1 MQKAF
6 YWELPELL
14 FVIVSQMSLQVGPTQ
29 LTALRSLLHVSL
41 QGMKDVNPVS
51 FSVSSW
57 ENWIL
62 SIMQS
67 NEQINIWPCLQ
78 RRTLTAAA
86 SLGVCMARRRW
97 CIPGSRAHGQ
107 ETNGRARAAQYTSC
121 HVYFLFCT
129 LLEQELW
136 GKDWF
141 LYENNT
147 GEKGHLPLSA
157 VSFFTYW
164 LAPFKFTLMSTLWV
178 KANKSLRMTAFA
190 QYLLCMHGQGFLGL
204 QDQFCSLCPV

>member
-1 MQKAF
+1 MNKLIYDRASS
-6 YWELPELL
+6 EGRSPLPRPW
-14 FVIVSQMSLQVGPTQ
+14 VC
-29 LTALRSLLHVSL
+29 A
-41 QGMKDVNPVS
+41 
-51 FSVSSW
+51 
-57 ENWIL
+57 
-62 SIMQS
+62 
-67 NEQINIWPCLQ
+67 WPGD
-78 RRTLTAAA
+78 ADA
-86 SLGVCMARRRW
+86 SLGPWRMARRPMAGHEQHSTHLVMFLY
-97 CIPGSRAHGQ
+97 C
-107 ETNGRARAAQYTSC
+107 
-121 HVYFLFCT
+121 LFCT

-141 LYENNT
+141 LHENNT

-164 LAPFKFTLMSTLWV
+164 LAPFKFALMSTLWV